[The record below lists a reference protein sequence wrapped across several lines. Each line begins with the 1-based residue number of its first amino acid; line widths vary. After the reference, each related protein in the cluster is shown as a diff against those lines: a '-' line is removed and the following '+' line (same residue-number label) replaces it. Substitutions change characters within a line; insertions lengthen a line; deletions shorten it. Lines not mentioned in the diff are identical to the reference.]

1 MEEKISYGSAGT
13 HTREKPTH
21 ILSDEHRVIE
31 RVLAVVERL
40 AAEPAGTALDKW
52 RLALEF
58 FREFADGC
66 HHVKEEKV
74 LFPALEEHG
83 IPVEGGPLGMMLAEH
98 EQGREHVRSMVA
110 ALNQLQ
116 AGKAAAHESLVTHAA
131 SYTTLLRE
139 HIQKEDDILFRMAD
153 EVVPESDQKEL
164 LKRFEA
170 HEAEEMGGVAH
181 DRYLKIARDLEHS

>member
-13 HTREKPTH
+13 HTRENPTH
-21 ILSDEHRVIE
+21 ILSDEDRVIDG
-31 RVLAVVERL
+31 VLAVVERL
-40 AAEPAGTALDKW
+40 AADPAGTALDKW

-139 HIQKEDDILFRMAD
+139 HIQKEYDNLFRMAD

-170 HEAEEMGGVAH
+170 HEAEEMGAAAH
-181 DRYLKIARDLEHS
+181 DRYLKIAHDLEHT

>member
-1 MEEKISYGSAGT
+1 M
-13 HTREKPTH
+13 
-21 ILSDEHRVIE
+21 
-31 RVLAVVERL
+31 VV
-40 AAEPAGTALDKW
+40 
-52 RLALEF
+52 
-58 FREFADGC
+58 
-66 HHVKEEKV
+66 
-74 LFPALEEHG
+74 
-83 IPVEGGPLGMMLAEH
+83 
-98 EQGREHVRSMVA
+98 

-181 DRYLKIARDLEHS
+181 DRYLEIARDLEHS